1 MKPFLKYL
9 GLGVVVLVLQM
20 SFPECRVAWLALL
33 LAPAAITQGP
43 RFAILLSAVLSLL
56 FSFFSVQNGF
66 GFFLPF
72 FLVLVLWGLAP
83 KWFSFHEK
91 IETFLLI
98 FSLALAPE
106 IFPLHLETLAK
117 DSLWAALSAALG
129 VAILSRISAWFRRI
143 WLYLLGWRRRPQAL
157 QGLEKRRRALASLQT
172 PRGPFGLH
180 KGI

>member
-9 GLGVVVLVLQM
+9 GLGVMALILQM
-20 SFPECRVAWLALL
+20 SFPECRIACLALV

-66 GFFLPF
+66 VFFLPLF
-72 FLVLVLWGLAP
+72 SVLMLWGLAP

-91 IETFLLI
+91 AEVFLLI
-98 FSLALAPE
+98 FSLALAPA
-106 IFPLHLETLAK
+106 IFTLPLGALAM

-129 VAILSRISAWFRRI
+129 VVILPRISAWFRRVC
-143 WLYLLGWRRRPQAL
+143 LYWLGWRRRPQAL
-157 QGLEKRRRALASLQT
+157 QGLEKRRRALAGLQT